1 MKLPPKKDVVIEYL
15 HQHPA
20 IYEGLNHLLTKDP
33 VFKKL
38 KKKPEDFLRSY
49 SGPGF
54 PELVRIVLGQQVST
68 AAARSVWLRMEEH
81 FKIVEPHKILKLDD
95 DALRA
100 FGLSG
105 QKAKYIRGL
114 SEAVHGRTFDPHALD
129 AMNDE
134 AVYEAIT
141 ALKGFGRWSAEMY
154 MMFSLAR
161 PDVWPV
167 ADLGIQ
173 EGMRVYLNKRE
184 RPSAEQVLNE
194 GRRFAPHRTA
204 ASILLWH
211 LAANAKKD
219 GPVKKAAR
227 PVVKSAAKKA
237 ASKKAG
243 SAAKRQTQKK

>member
-1 MKLPPKKDVVIEYL
+1 MPEGEVIEYL

-38 KKKPEDFLRSY
+38 KKRPEDFLRSY

-54 PELVRIVLGQQVST
+54 SELVRIVIGQQVSMS
-68 AAARSVWLRMEEH
+68 AARSVWQRMEDH
-81 FKIVEPHKILKLDD
+81 FKIVEPRKILKMEE

-114 SEAVHGRTFDPHALD
+114 SEAVHGKAFDPHALEEMDD
-129 AMNDE
+129 ADIY
-134 AVYEAIT
+134 AAIT
-141 ALKGFGRWSAEMY
+141 ALKGFGPWSAEMY

-167 ADLGIQ
+167 GDLGVREGLRLYLKRTDRLTQ
-173 EGMRVYLNKRE
+173 EETLMLG
-184 RPSAEQVLNE
+184 Q
-194 GRRFAPHRTA
+194 RFAPYRTA

-211 LAANAKKD
+211 L
-219 GPVKKAAR
+219 KAQDDLAQ
-227 PVVKSAAKKA
+227 KTKTMNK
-237 ASKKAG
+237 KKAG
-243 SAAKRQTQKK
+243 KK

>member
-1 MKLPPKKDVVIEYL
+1 MPKKNPVIEYL

-20 IYEGLNHLLTKDP
+20 IYEGLDYLLTKDP

-38 KKKPEDFLRSY
+38 KKRPEDFLRSY

-114 SEAVHGRTFDPHALD
+114 SEAVHGKTFDPHALTE
-129 AMNDE
+129 MNDE

-141 ALKGFGRWSAEMY
+141 ALKGFGRWSAEIY

-161 PDVWPV
+161 PDVWPA

-173 EGMRVYLNKRE
+173 EGMRVYLNKRD
-184 RPSAEQVLNE
+184 RPSAEQVMKE
-194 GRRFAPHRTA
+194 GKRFAPHRTA

-219 GPVKKAAR
+219 PAVKKAAR
-227 PVVKSAAKKA
+227 PAVKSA
-237 ASKKAG
+237 SKKVPVKKPG
-243 SAAKRQTQKK
+243 SAVKKQAPKK